1 MTEKFI
7 KNDQYNFIKNQ
18 VALIK
23 DSQKKN
29 SDPTVIKAV
38 RELSIAKIYELFSN
52 LTAEQSELLD
62 LSKAKTDTE
71 LDQFLQQ
78 LSSFQIPFGKVTEQQ
93 VKKMFPKAK
102 KKLKVPDLS
111 SFLHKP
117 STYLS
122 WTDISTNK
130 KFIVYELNEKMVGI
144 ECKYTLLNKEN
155 ICSFCNRFGKV
166 AFISTVTKA
175 KKAKNPDYYK
185 AIGNYIC
192 FDSEECN
199 KRITDVSYL
208 NTFLENSLKE

>member
-38 RELSIAKIYELFSN
+38 RELAIAKIYELFST
-52 LTAEQSELLD
+52 LTAEQSGLLD
-62 LSKAKTDTE
+62 LSKSKTDAE
-71 LDQFLQQ
+71 LDQYLQQ
-78 LSSFQIPFGKVTEQQ
+78 LSHFLIPFGTITEQQ
-93 VKKMFPKAK
+93 VKKLFPKV

-111 SFLHKP
+111 SYQDNP

-130 KFIVYELNEKMVGI
+130 KFIVYKLNENVVGI
-144 ECKYTLLNKEN
+144 ECKYSLLNKDN

-166 AFISTVTKA
+166 AFISTITKA

-192 FDSEECN
+192 FDSVECN

-208 NTFLENSLKE
+208 TSFLESSLK

>member
-38 RELSIAKIYELFSN
+38 RELAIAKIYELFPT
-52 LTAEQSELLD
+52 LTAEQTELLD
-62 LSKAKTDTE
+62 LSKSKTDGE
-71 LDQFLQQ
+71 LDQYLQQ
-78 LSSFQIPFGKVTEQQ
+78 LSHLLIPFGKITEQQ
-93 VKKMFPKAK
+93 VKKLFPKV

-111 SFLHKP
+111 SFQDIP

-130 KFIVYELNEKMVGI
+130 KFIVYELHEKMVGI
-144 ECKYTLLNKEN
+144 ECKYSLLNKDN

-175 KKAKNPDYYK
+175 KKKKNPDYYK

-199 KRITDVSYL
+199 KRITDVSNL
-208 NTFLENSLKE
+208 TTFLETSLQE